1 MDSRSVTF
9 VGGGPRAA
17 MALERITANYP
28 HDAAALAVHVVEPFE
43 PGAGRIWRY
52 DQSPLLKLNS
62 MAQDITMFTDHSV
75 DCAGPAREGPT
86 LLEWCRG
93 VVAGEITDHGV
104 TDPDILAQ
112 LRELGPETFPTRQ
125 LQSFYLAWFYRRVI
139 DGASENIRVY
149 THRGTVTGVTT
160 DARGHSVELD
170 SGETFAT
177 DAVVYTVGHT
187 DSMGS
192 NTQLTRERTARA
204 RGGFYAPPAYT
215 NDVDY
220 ADVKPGERVIVTGM
234 GLAFIDLMVLLY
246 EGRGGRF
253 ETAGERVD
261 GKPREG
267 IRDGGPLEY
276 IAGGGEPHLY
286 VGSRR
291 GVPYHSKITSVLRAE
306 PEALRFITPETV
318 AQLVERHST
327 LNFHEHLW
335 PLINQ
340 ELGYHV
346 YRELILG
353 HPERARMS
361 WEEFAPAYRAASWGS
376 NELQQLVRAAI
387 PDSRYRLDLAAV
399 DRPFDGMFFEDSQ
412 QVQDALVRYVERD
425 LALRTHPEHSETQAL
440 FLALLRTYMEIG
452 RLVPLEHLDDES
464 QRLVPGWWH
473 GFFSFVDSGP
483 PAHRLQEL
491 LALHRAGFITFLGP
505 DVEVTTAP
513 QDASEATPAFRA
525 RSRAGGA
532 DVSANSWIEAR
543 LPAPTVVSSADPALH
558 QAHAS
563 GTGVEQNFETEDGA
577 TVSTGKLV
585 VDGGGRVVDRTGT
598 AQSTVFAAGH
608 FTSAWNVGAFARPGA
623 NSAPFRQCDELART
637 VLNSLGLPVV
647 AAKN

>member
-17 MALERITANYP
+17 MVLERITANYP
-28 HDAAALAVHVVEPFE
+28 HDAAPLTVHVVEPFE

-62 MAQDITMFTDHSV
+62 MAQDITMFTDRSV
-75 DCAGPAREGPT
+75 QCAGPAREGPT
-86 LLEWCRG
+86 LLEWCRA
-93 VVAGEITDHGV
+93 VLSGEITDHRI
-104 TDPDILAQ
+104 TDPEIMAQ
-112 LRELGPETFPTRQ
+112 VRELGPESFPTRQ
-125 LQSFYLAWFYRRVI
+125 LQSFYLGWFYRLTVEHAASNVRV
-139 DGASENIRVY
+139 E
-149 THRGTVTGVTT
+149 THRATVTAVTDT
-160 DARGHSVELD
+160 ELGHTVNLD
-170 SGETFAT
+170 SGETIAS

-192 NTQLTRERTARA
+192 NTQLTRERTAGA

-220 ADVKPGERVIVTGM
+220 SPVRAGDRVIVTGM

-253 ETAGERVD
+253 QISGQRVD
-261 GKPREG
+261 GQPREG
-267 IRDGGPLEY
+267 IRDGGPLTY
-276 IAGGGEPHLY
+276 VACGREPQLF

-291 GVPYHSKITSVLRAE
+291 GVPYHSKITSVLSADPE
-306 PEALRFITPETV
+306 PLRFITPESV
-318 AQLVERHST
+318 SRLLQQHNT

-346 YRELILG
+346 YRELIVG
-353 HPERARMS
+353 HPERAWMS

-376 NELQQLVRAAI
+376 NELQRLVRTAI
-387 PDSRYRLDLAAV
+387 PDSRYRVDLASI
-399 DRPFDGMFFEDSQ
+399 DRPFEDMFFEDPQ
-412 QVQDALVRYVERD
+412 QVQDALVRYIERD
-425 LALRTHPEHSETQAL
+425 LTLRTHPDHSETQAL
-440 FLALLRTYMEIG
+440 FLALLRTYMEVG

-505 DVEVTTAP
+505 DLEVTTAH
-513 QDASEATPAFRA
+513 QDAPEGTAAFRA

-558 QAHAS
+558 HVHSS
-563 GTGVEQNFETEDGA
+563 GAGVEQTFETEDGA

-585 VDGGGRVVDRTGT
+585 VESTAQVVDRAGGV
-598 AQSTVFAAGH
+598 QPTVFAAGN
-608 FTSAWNVGAFARPGA
+608 FTSAWNVGAFARPHA

-637 VLNSLGLPVV
+637 VLSALGLPVV
-647 AAKN
+647 PAS

>member
-17 MALERITANYP
+17 MVLERITANYP
-28 HDAAALAVHVVEPFE
+28 DDAAPLTVHVVEPFE
-43 PGAGRIWRY
+43 LGAGRIWRY

-62 MAQDITMFTDHSV
+62 MAQDITMFTDASV
-75 DCAGPAREGPT
+75 ECEGPAREGPT
-86 LLEWCRG
+86 LLEWCHA
-93 VVAGEITDHGV
+93 VIAGEITDHRI
-104 TDPDILAQ
+104 TDPEIMRQ
-112 LRELGPETFPTRQ
+112 VRELGPESFPTRQ
-125 LQSFYLAWFYRRVI
+125 LQSFYLGWFYRRTAELAADNV
-139 DGASENIRVY
+139 RVK
-149 THRGTVTGVTT
+149 THRGMVTSVTES
-160 DARGHSVELD
+160 ANGHVVELD
-170 SGETFAT
+170 SGDTIAT

-192 NTQLTRERTARA
+192 NTQLSRERTASA

-220 ADVKPGERVIVTGM
+220 SAVRPGDRVIVTGM

-253 ETAGERVD
+253 ETTGERVD
-261 GKPREG
+261 GQPREG
-267 IRDGGPLEY
+267 IRDGGPLSY
-276 IAGGGEPHLY
+276 VACGQEPQLY

-291 GVPYHSKITSVLRAE
+291 GVPYHSKITSVLSVDSE
-306 PEALRFITPETV
+306 PLQFITPETV
-318 AQLVERHST
+318 TRLLEQHST

-346 YRELILG
+346 YRELIVG

-361 WEEFAPAYRAASWGS
+361 WEEFAPAYRAAHWGS
-376 NELQQLVRAAI
+376 NELHQLVRKAI
-387 PDSRYRLDLAAV
+387 PDSRYRVDLASI
-399 DRPFDGMFFEDSQ
+399 DRPFDDMFFEDTQ
-412 QVQDALVRYVERD
+412 QVQDALVRYIERD
-425 LALRTHPEHSETQAL
+425 LTLRTHPDHSETQAL

-505 DVEVTTAP
+505 DLEITTAHP
-513 QDASEATPAFRA
+513 DAPEGTPAFRA

-558 QAHAS
+558 QVHSS
-563 GTGVEQNFETEDGA
+563 GAGVEQKFETEDGA

-585 VDGGGRVVDRTGT
+585 VESTGHVVDRAGDVRP
-598 AQSTVFAAGH
+598 TVFAAGH
-608 FTSAWNVGAFARPGA
+608 FTSAWNVGAFARPNS
-623 NSAPFRQCDELART
+623 NSAPFRQCDALART
-637 VLNSLGLPVV
+637 VLTALGLPVV
-647 AAKN
+647 PAT